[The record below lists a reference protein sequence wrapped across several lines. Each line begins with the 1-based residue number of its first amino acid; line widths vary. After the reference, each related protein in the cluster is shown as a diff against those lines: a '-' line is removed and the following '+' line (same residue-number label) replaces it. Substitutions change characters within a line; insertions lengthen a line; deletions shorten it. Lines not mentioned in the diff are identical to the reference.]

1 MATVK
6 VKLRPSS
13 VNGKA
18 GVIYYQ
24 ITHNRRT
31 LHITTKLRVHPT
43 EWDADECEMVTSA
56 TSRSMIQNRID
67 SDVVLLR
74 RIITDLDGSGMDY
87 SVEDIVN
94 RYKSPL
100 SHILVLDYMRTQI
113 EQLRATNRLGTAKN
127 YEKTMCSFGE
137 FLGDVR
143 LPLTALTE
151 QVITDYNSFLIQRGL
166 VRNSVSF
173 YMRVLR
179 AIYNKA
185 VRQKLIEQQHPFT
198 EVYTGIDR
206 TRKRAVS
213 ESIIAQL
220 YRLELEAETPLALC
234 RDMFIFSYCT
244 RGMAFVDIAY
254 LKKANLQNGMICYA
268 RRKTGQLMSVRIEPS
283 IQRIIDRYA
292 DSESPYIFPI
302 LSSLDANEAYEQYQ
316 VALNTH
322 NRLLG
327 RLSEILGCGCKL
339 TSYTSRHS
347 WATAAR
353 NHNVPISVISQGMG
367 HTSEQTTQIYLTM
380 LENSVIDDANKGI
393 IGDLL

>member
-13 VNGKA
+13 VEGKA

-24 ITHNRRT
+24 ITHNRKT
-31 LHITTKLRVHPT
+31 QQITTKFRVYPT
-43 EWDADECEMVTSA
+43 DWDADEEKLVSGA
-56 TSRSMIQNRID
+56 PNRSMVQNRID
-67 SDVVLLR
+67 SDVALLR
-74 RIITDLDGSGMDY
+74 RVIADLDNSGMDY

-94 RYKSPL
+94 RYKSPQ
-100 SHILVLDYMRTQI
+100 SHILVLDYMRTQV
-113 EQLRATNRLGTAKN
+113 EQLQVSNRLGTAKN

-143 LPLTALTE
+143 LPLSALTE
-151 QVITDYNSFLIQRGL
+151 QVIIDYNTFLVQRGL

-185 VRQKLIEQQHPFT
+185 VRQKFIEQQYPFT

-206 TRKRAVS
+206 TRKCAVP

-220 YRLELEAETPLALC
+220 HRLELQAGTPLALC

-254 LKKANLQNGMICYA
+254 LKKTNLQNGIICYA
-268 RRKTGQLMSVRIEPS
+268 RRKTGQLLSVRIEPS
-283 IQRIIDRYA
+283 IQRLIDRYI
-292 DSESPYIFPI
+292 DSDSPYVFPI
-302 LSSLDANEAYEQYQ
+302 LNSLDANEAYEQYQ

-327 RLSEILGCGCKL
+327 RLSEVLGCGCKL

-380 LENSVIDDANKGI
+380 LENSVIDDANKGVI
-393 IGDLL
+393 SGLE

>member
-6 VKLRPSS
+6 VKLRQSS

-31 LHITTKLRVHPT
+31 QHITTKLRVHPT

-56 TSRSMIQNRID
+56 TSRSMIQNRIN

-74 RIITDLDGSGMDY
+74 RIITDLDGSGMNY

-94 RYKSPL
+94 RYKSPQ

-143 LPLTALTE
+143 LPLSALTE

-220 YRLELEAETPLALC
+220 YRLELEAGTPLALC

-254 LKKANLQNGMICYA
+254 LKKSNLQNGIICYA
-268 RRKTGQLMSVRIEPS
+268 RRKTGQLLSVRIEPS

-292 DSESPYIFPI
+292 DSDSPYVFPI

-327 RLSEILGCGCKL
+327 RLSEMLGCGCKL
-339 TSYTSRHS
+339 TSYASRHS

-353 NHNVPISVISQGMG
+353 NHNVPMSVISQGMG

-393 IGDLL
+393 ISGLL